1 MTAPERGVL
10 TVHGVSFPA
19 SGSFWDSFWFAVDL
33 SVVPESG
40 AYLRNVPGRG
50 MNPCELVAYADL
62 TSPDIGLHCCMIPGG
77 QPSRMIAF
85 GAGPITIGQ

>member
-1 MTAPERGVL
+1 
-10 TVHGVSFPA
+10 
-19 SGSFWDSFWFAVDL
+19 
-33 SVVPESG
+33 
-40 AYLRNVPGRG
+40 